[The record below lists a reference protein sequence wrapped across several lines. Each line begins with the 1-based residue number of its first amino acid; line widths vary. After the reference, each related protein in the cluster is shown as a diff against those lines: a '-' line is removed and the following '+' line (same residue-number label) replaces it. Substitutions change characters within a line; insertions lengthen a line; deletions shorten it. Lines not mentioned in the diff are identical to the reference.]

1 MTTLR
6 AESQLAEAASVLSAR
21 DPDLA
26 ATVKRF
32 GPPPMWARRPGFAT
46 LLQII
51 LEQQVSLASARA
63 AYKRLS
69 AAIPAVTPEN
79 FLTLDDETLRT
90 VGFSRQKAGYG
101 RFLASALVDGSFDLD
116 AVASLSDDHARDA
129 LVGLRGVGPW
139 TADTYLLMALGRPDV
154 WPAGDIALQA
164 AVREVKGMQ
173 TRPSYDEMVEVAEE
187 WRPWRSVAARILW
200 FHYLG
205 GRP

>member
-1 MTTLR
+1 MTTLT
-6 AESQLAEAASVLSAR
+6 SPNQLAEGTAILSAR

-26 ATVKRF
+26 ATVRRF
-32 GPPPMWARRPGFAT
+32 GPPPMWARKPGFAT

-63 AYKRLS
+63 AYDRLR
-69 AAIPAVTPEN
+69 AVIPAVTPEN
-79 FLTLDDETLRT
+79 FLTLDDATLRKA
-90 VGFSRQKAGYG
+90 GFSRQKAGYG
-101 RFLASALVDGSFDLD
+101 RFLASALVGGSLDL
-116 AVASLSDDHARDA
+116 AVIAELPDEQARDT
-129 LVGLRGVGPW
+129 LIGLRGVGPW
-139 TADTYLLMALGRPDV
+139 TADTYLLIALGRPDV

-164 AVREVKGMQ
+164 AVRDVKGMP
-173 TRPSYDEMVEVAEE
+173 TRPSHDEMVEVAEA

>member
-63 AYKRLS
+63 AYNRLS
-69 AAIPAVTPEN
+69 VAIPAVTPEN

-154 WPAGDIALQA
+154 WPAGDIALQS